1 MKNARIDRYNIMC
14 SIVAHDK
21 KQPAYEDDESSI
33 GDGIIPKHVT
43 TEAL

>member
-1 MKNARIDRYNIMC
+1 MC

-21 KQPAYEDDESSI
+21 IKPSYKDDESSI
-33 GDGIIPKHVT
+33 GDMPIPKNST